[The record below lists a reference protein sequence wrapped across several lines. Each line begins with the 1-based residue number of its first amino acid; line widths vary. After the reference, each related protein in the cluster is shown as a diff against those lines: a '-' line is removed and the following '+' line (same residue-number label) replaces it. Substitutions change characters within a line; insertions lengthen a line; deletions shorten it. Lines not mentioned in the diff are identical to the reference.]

1 MFLSRKSY
9 KIKSFSPYFKCCR
22 GKQKA
27 LVSYIF
33 NSYLILDFLS
43 FSLFYRLCAHFQ
55 SIAYF
60 SVSRL
65 ILAYLGIFIPPNG
78 LNIALKWTIF
88 SSSFR
93 ISDNVRRVHLHQVRL
108 HKKASLTE
116 TGATDNKNIFVSC
129 ILRLFRSAGHHQLFR
144 LCQKDIIFKHSVHI
158 WLYVLGIAPPC
169 GTVFYTLPE
178 LLGILGFIIHHKSE
192 RYAACHT
199 NQ

>member
-1 MFLSRKSY
+1 MG
-9 KIKSFSPYFKCCR
+9 YFRVIFQPPMPSGPWFYWLLGEAFKECR

-55 SIAYF
+55 SIDYF

-108 HKKASLTE
+108 HKKASLTR
-116 TGATDNKNIFVSC
+116 TRTTDNKNVFISC
-129 ILRLFRSAGHHQLFR
+129 ILRLFRSARHHQPFC
-144 LCQKDIIFKHSVHI
+144 LCQKDIIFKHRVHI
-158 WLYVLGIAPPC
+158 WLYVLGISPPC
-169 GTVFYTLPE
+169 EPYSTPCRNFLAF
-178 LLGILGFIIHHKSE
+178 LAL
-192 RYAACHT
+192 
-199 NQ
+199 